1 LFYEKVKKEELDNQ
15 RRSAI
20 ILAQSFMFAT
30 PAQDKNS
37 ARSKSNNWKRFLD
50 SLDWDKMVNKRKPGN
65 NVKGMKGR
73 NFNIMLAGLGVPIQ
87 VMPAKEE
94 KDVTISNG

>member
-15 RRSAI
+15 RRTAI

-37 ARSKSNNWKRFLD
+37 ARSKSNNWKKFLD
-50 SLDWDKMVNKRKPGN
+50 SLDWDKMINKNKSGN
-65 NVKGMKGR
+65 SVKGMKGR
-73 NFNIMLAGLGVPIQ
+73 NFNVMLAGLGVPIQ
-87 VMPAKEE
+87 VIPAKEE
-94 KDVTISNG
+94 KDVTTSNG